1 MKVLMIEDDISKE
14 ENIKSVLH
22 ANFPDISLQVEHSIM
37 SGKVS
42 IKNGNA
48 DIILL
53 DMSLPLY
60 DYEDLERG
68 IEEHIFTPFGGMD
81 ILDEIDRL
89 SKKCKVI
96 VITAYEVLGDDNN
109 KKDLPTLDR
118 ELKRDYPDIVVDSVF
133 YNISSNDWKTKIV
146 DYMDRFEKGELL

>member
-1 MKVLMIEDDISKE
+1 MKVLLIEDDISKE
-14 ENIKSVLH
+14 ENIKSVLY
-22 ANFPDISLQVEHSIM
+22 ANYSHISLQVEHSIM

-42 IKNGNA
+42 VKNGNA
-48 DIILL
+48 DIVLL

-60 DYEDLERG
+60 DNDDLERG
-68 IEEHIFTPFGGMD
+68 MEEHIFTPFGGMD

-89 SKKCKVI
+89 NKKSKVI

-109 KKDLPTLDR
+109 KKDLPTLDK
-118 ELKRDYPDIVVDSVF
+118 ELKRDYPDIVVDSIF

-146 DYMDRFEKGELL
+146 DYMDKYIKGEL